1 MFGDPQNLIGRCLA
15 GDEAAMTDLVELH
28 RDRVFRFCYR
38 MLGQRQDAEDAAQET
53 FVRMLRNLATWDTR
67 REFEPWL
74 LAIAGNRCRTLLAA
88 RRRRPAT
95 GLVAEEQLADRTA
108 DWHALRSL
116 AEEVQLALL
125 RLRPEHRE
133 AFVLFHEND
142 LSYDQIAAVTQRPLG
157 TVKTWI
163 HQARQQLM
171 AQLRRRDVVRGR
183 RHAMRPV

>member
-1 MFGDPQNLIGRCLA
+1 VCNNPRELIGRCLA
-15 GDEAAMTDLVELH
+15 GDEEAMVELIELH
-28 RDRVFRFCYR
+28 RDRIFRFCYR

-53 FVRMLRNLATWDTR
+53 FVRMLRSLATWDACR
-67 REFEPWL
+67 DFEPWL
-74 LAIAGNRCRTLLAA
+74 LAIAANRCRSLLSA
-88 RRRRPAT
+88 RRRRPTT
-95 GLVAEEQLADRTA
+95 GLTDAEQLVDRA
-108 DWHALRSL
+108 PDWHALSSL

-142 LSYDQIAAVTQRPLG
+142 LSYDQIASVTQRPLG

-163 HQARQQLM
+163 HQARQQLI

-183 RHAMRPV
+183 RYAMRAV